1 MQEVSKSK
9 LKLLYLMD
17 ILLSKT
23 DDENILNAIELC
35 EELEKKY
42 NIKVERKAI
51 YNDINVLIEYGVDIN
66 VATKPKRGFY
76 VANRDFEV
84 AEIKL
89 LIDAVQTASFITP
102 KKTKQ
107 LIEKVNNELSVFQ
120 AQKLSQYICIENR
133 AKCKNEQIYYNID
146 YLSKAIDKE
155 KQVKLVYI
163 RHRREKDSG
172 IIKSKKELTV
182 NPYALIWKNEHY
194 YLVGNN
200 PRYNNL
206 MHLRLDRMKNVEV
219 LDENARPYSEVCDF
233 ADKFDCAVYSKRT
246 FNMYSGETEKI
257 KLICDNSII
266 DDIFDRFGDNIV
278 IRDFDDEN
286 FLICVNVA
294 MSTGLVSWIM
304 QYGEL
309 IKVEYPEKLKSLLID
324 KSNEILSIY
333 R

>member
-200 PRYNNL
+200 PKYNNL

-304 QYGEL
+304 QYGKL
-309 IKVEYPEKLKSLLID
+309 VKVEYPEKLKSLLID